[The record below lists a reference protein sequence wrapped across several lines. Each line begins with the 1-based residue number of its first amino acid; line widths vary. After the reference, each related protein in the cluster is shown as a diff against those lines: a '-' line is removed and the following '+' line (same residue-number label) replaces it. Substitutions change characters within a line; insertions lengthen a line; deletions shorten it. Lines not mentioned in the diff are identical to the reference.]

1 MRELD
6 SPQGVSCSKL
16 HCGVVPAIRLSKV
29 LLPKGKPN
37 RVYVCVC
44 VSVCVQMK
52 DLLCLC
58 VIMCMSSQMKDV
70 NRLSGLSVPVTG
82 VKDCSRRERSCELA
96 AEVQR
101 AFRPQTMRFI
111 RSVLP
116 GTQ

>member
-58 VIMCMSSQMKDV
+58 VIVCMSSQVKDV
-70 NRLSGLSVPVTG
+70 NRLSGLSVPGKVG
-82 VKDCSRRERSCELA
+82 EGLFA
-96 AEVQR
+96 QR
-101 AFRPQTMRFI
+101 AQLLACR
-111 RSVLP
+111 RSTAGL
-116 GTQ
+116 

>member
-58 VIMCMSSQMKDV
+58 VIVCMTSQVKDV
-70 NRLSGLSVPVTG
+70 DRHSSLFPVRG
-82 VKDCSRRERSCELA
+82 VKDCLRRERSCELA